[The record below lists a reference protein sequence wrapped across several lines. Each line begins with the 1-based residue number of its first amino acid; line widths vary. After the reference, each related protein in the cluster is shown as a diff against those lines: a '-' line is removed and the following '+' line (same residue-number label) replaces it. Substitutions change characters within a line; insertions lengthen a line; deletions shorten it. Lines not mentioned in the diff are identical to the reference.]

1 MNYANIPQDPVML
14 LSFINMKL
22 RDECQD
28 LAKLCNILDINK
40 EDIENKL
47 ATINYHFDP
56 ATHQFK

>member
-1 MNYANIPQDPVML
+1 MNYAKIPQDPVML

-28 LAKLCNILDINK
+28 LAKLCDNLGINK
-40 EDIENKL
+40 DDIESKL